1 MANANSKKEPA
12 VGKRKRLIPIGD
24 IEQVLKSTQ
33 QIVAHLT
40 VILKDLKQEKI
51 TDIEFDGV
59 GLAERGL
66 MAIGSYASA
75 IRGAITDPKSQKVVA
90 GKK

>member
-1 MANANSKKEPA
+1 MTTAGKKDPVE
-12 VGKRKRLIPIGD
+12 GKRKRLIPVGD
-24 IEQVLKSTQ
+24 IEQVLKDVQRVT
-33 QIVAHLT
+33 AHLT

-66 MAIGSYASA
+66 IAIGSYAAA
-75 IRGAITDPKSQKVVA
+75 IRGAVTDPKSKKVYA